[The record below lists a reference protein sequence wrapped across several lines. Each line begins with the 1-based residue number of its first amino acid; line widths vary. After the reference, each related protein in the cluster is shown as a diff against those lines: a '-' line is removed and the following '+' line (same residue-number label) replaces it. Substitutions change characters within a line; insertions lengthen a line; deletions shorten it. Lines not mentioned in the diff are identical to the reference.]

1 MSQIELVI
9 FDLDGVI
16 IDSKKNMKVSWEKV
30 NKKLQLN
37 KSFAEYFNL
46 IGRPFNQILDKLGI
60 KKKKEIIKLYNFYSK
75 KNFNKIKL
83 YPGVKKTL
91 NFLKKN
97 NIKYAIVTSKNYE
110 RTDLILKKFKLRNF
124 IFISC
129 PQKNLKGKPEPDQ
142 LNYVMKKTN
151 ISNKKVIYVGD
162 MIVDYLS
169 AKKAHVKFVFA
180 KYGYGKMQNN
190 YKYSINKFLSLNK
203 FIQKNFRI

>member
-75 KNFNKIKL
+75 KNFNKI
-83 YPGVKKTL
+83 
-91 NFLKKN
+91 
-97 NIKYAIVTSKNYE
+97 
-110 RTDLILKKFKLRNF
+110 
-124 IFISC
+124 
-129 PQKNLKGKPEPDQ
+129 
-142 LNYVMKKTN
+142 
-151 ISNKKVIYVGD
+151 
-162 MIVDYLS
+162 
-169 AKKAHVKFVFA
+169 
-180 KYGYGKMQNN
+180 
-190 YKYSINKFLSLNK
+190 
-203 FIQKNFRI
+203 